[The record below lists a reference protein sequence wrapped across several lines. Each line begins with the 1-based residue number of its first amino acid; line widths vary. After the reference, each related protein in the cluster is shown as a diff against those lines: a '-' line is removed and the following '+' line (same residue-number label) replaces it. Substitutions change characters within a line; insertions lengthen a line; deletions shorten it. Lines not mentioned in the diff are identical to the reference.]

1 MSVALQKE
9 GTNLLAALESARA
22 SLQCIQVDRNDACFS
37 RLYVE
42 IKDLA
47 HEAGVTE
54 QIPRRTGRQTHRDN
68 VQATTPK
75 QYWRITVYYA
85 FSDHLQD
92 ELQTRLLNHDLEDRL
107 LAENL
112 LPQII
117 KGLDDNKLAE
127 LSTNLVET
135 YGPDLPDPSHLL
147 HEVKRWKTQCAP
159 RPDQTVDEALLS
171 ANEHFYPNFHIL
183 LKLL

>member
-1 MSVALQKE
+1 M
-9 GTNLLAALESARA
+9 
-22 SLQCIQVDRNDACFS
+22 
-37 RLYVE
+37 YVE

-68 VQATTPK
+68 VQATTPE

-117 KGLDDNKLAE
+117 KGLDDNCSIIIVINVLCII
-127 LSTNLVET
+127 STSISRCV
-135 YGPDLPDPSHLL
+135 YCG
-147 HEVKRWKTQCAP
+147 
-159 RPDQTVDEALLS
+159 
-171 ANEHFYPNFHIL
+171 
-183 LKLL
+183 